1 MLLSLH
7 VKNLALIDEEEVE
20 FGSGLNIL
28 TGETGAGKSIIIGS
42 VNLALGA
49 RGDNDLI
56 RNGAEYALI
65 ELTFQVSDAKLLEKI
80 RQMDVPIEEDGILLI
95 QRKIM
100 PNRSIFKISGE
111 TVTAKTIRDISSVL
125 IDIHGQHEHQSLFH
139 IGKHLE
145 FLDEYAKSELTELK
159 KELVLKF
166 QHYQTA
172 KKELHELTLNESSR
186 EKEIKLLEFEQN
198 EIKTAKL
205 KEGEDEEL
213 EKSYRKMLHARKI
226 TETAGIIYQ
235 MMGNENGAGEMIGR
249 AARELKGVLEF
260 DENLNGLE
268 ETLSSLEI
276 LTDEFNRS
284 IQDYMMD
291 LEFEEKEFLT
301 VQERL
306 DLLNHLK
313 MKYKLSLSGILEQ
326 QKKTEDKLELL
337 YHYDEI
343 LKEKKEI
350 CSSLESD
357 LNKICV
363 QITSVRRKFAMELA
377 DILVTSLEE
386 LNFLQVQFEIQVRD
400 QQTIGSDG
408 WDEVEFMISTNPG
421 EPLRPLSL
429 VASGGELSRIM
440 LALKTVIAG
449 KDSIETLIFDE
460 IDSGISGKTAWKVS
474 EKLSI
479 LGNTHQ
485 IICITHLPQ
494 IAAMADRHF
503 IIQKDAAEGVTK
515 TQIRQIDETGC
526 ITELARMLGG
536 EYITEAVINNAKD
549 LKVLAAKTKLA
560 RNS

>member
-20 FGSGLNIL
+20 FGNGLNIL

-65 ELTFQVSDAKLLEKI
+65 ELTFQVKEELQERM
-80 RQMDVPIEEDGILLI
+80 RQFDIPLDDDGILLI

-100 PNRSIFKISGE
+100 PNRSVFKISDE
-111 TVTAKTIRDISSVL
+111 TVTAKTVKEIAALL
-125 IDIHGQHEHQSLFH
+125 IDIHGQHEHQSLFQN
-139 IGKHLE
+139 GKHLE
-145 FLDEYAKSELTELK
+145 LLDEYAKSELKSLKQELEDK
-159 KELVLKF
+159 FAGYQKANKELN
-166 QHYQTA
+166 
-172 KKELHELTLNESSR
+172 ELIVNETNR
-186 EKEIKLLEFEQN
+186 EKEIKLLEFELN
-198 EIKTAKL
+198 EIVSARL

-213 EKSYRKMLHARKI
+213 EKSYRKMLNARKI
-226 TETAGIIYQ
+226 TETAGLIYQ
-235 MMGNENGAGEMIGR
+235 LMGNENGAGEMIGR
-249 AARELKGVLEF
+249 ASKDLNSILEF
-260 DENLNGLE
+260 DDKLNGLE

-284 IQDYMMD
+284 LQEYMMD
-291 LEFEEKEFLT
+291 LEFEEKDFLE

-313 MKYKLSLSGILEQ
+313 MKYKQSISGILEQ
-326 QKKTEDKLELL
+326 QKNTEEKLDLL
-337 YHYDEI
+337 YHYDEV
-343 LKEKKEI
+343 LKEKKEN
-350 CSSLESD
+350 CKKLESE
-357 LNKICV
+357 LHLLCEH
-363 QITSVRRKFAMELA
+363 ITSIRKKYAKELA
-377 DILVTSLEE
+377 AILVTSLEE

-400 QQTIGSDG
+400 HQTIGRSG

-421 EPLRPLSL
+421 EPIRPLSL

-460 IDSGISGKTAWKVS
+460 IDAGISGKTAWKVS

-479 LGNTHQ
+479 LGSNHQ

-494 IAAMADRHF
+494 IAAMADHHF
-503 IIQKDAAEGVTK
+503 IINKNAIDGVTK
-515 TQIRQIDETGC
+515 TQIAKIDETGC

-536 EYITEAVINNAKD
+536 EYITDAVMNNAKD
-549 LKVLAAKTKLA
+549 LKILAEKTKLA
-560 RNS
+560 RNL